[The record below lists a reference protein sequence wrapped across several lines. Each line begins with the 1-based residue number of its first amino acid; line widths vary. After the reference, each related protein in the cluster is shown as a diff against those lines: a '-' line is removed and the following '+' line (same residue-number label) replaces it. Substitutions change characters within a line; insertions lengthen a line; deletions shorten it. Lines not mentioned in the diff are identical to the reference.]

1 MEPNNTYEQEI
12 DLKDL
17 MFAVL
22 RKWRPA
28 LLVAVILAVLLGG
41 YKLATTYRSLK
52 DPDAIVEAAEKY
64 EKDLALYEKSLE
76 TCQREI
82 ENLQNDIVKQQEY
95 LEDSVM
101 LNMSAYDVWEAVT
114 SLVVKT
120 DYVIL
125 PEMMFQNTD
134 YTRTVMQAYQSA
146 LTSTEFLTE
155 VAAANNSQ
163 ARYLKELLDVSVDG
177 SMLTIKVRYKT
188 QAEAQKIM
196 EMMLQKVEELTPGIT
211 ESIGNHTIAVVNES
225 LGSSVDLSLADQQRS
240 ESTRLETLKT
250 SLETKEKEL
259 EEMEKPKKNETTTT
273 AALKTGIKFAV
284 LGGVL
289 GVFMVVFFV
298 CVSFLMSDKV
308 YAAKELRNRYQLK
321 ILGKLPVAG
330 RKKPGAIDRWL
341 NRLEDRAEAK
351 NAEREYGL
359 IAANIRNYGGGLKS
373 LLVIGTVTDAVLC
386 DLAERLGR
394 ELPEVKIIFGGNVL
408 EDASALQKLPECDGV
423 ILAEQCGMSV
433 YGRVELEIEKARDL
447 QKQVVGCVVF
457 E

>member
-1 MEPNNTYEQEI
+1 MESNNTYEQEI

-28 LLVAVILAVLLGG
+28 ILAAVILAVFLGG
-41 YKLATTYRSLK
+41 YKAATTYRDLK
-52 DPDAIVEAAEKY
+52 DPTAVAEAAEKY

-155 VAAANNSQ
+155 VAAANDSQ

-177 SMLTIKVRYKT
+177 SMLTIKVRYKS
-188 QAEAQKIM
+188 QSEAQKIM

-211 ESIGNHTIAVVNES
+211 ESIGNHTITVVNES

-259 EEMEKPKKNETTTT
+259 EEMEEPKKSETSTT
-273 AALKTGIKFAV
+273 AALKNGIKFAV

-289 GVFMVVFFV
+289 GVFMVVFVV
-298 CVSFLMSDKV
+298 CVFFLMSDKV

-321 ILGKLPVAG
+321 ILGKLPAAG
-330 RKKPGAIDRWL
+330 KKKQGAVDRWL
-341 NRLEDRAEAK
+341 NRLEDRAEAE
-351 NAEREYGL
+351 NAEQEYGL
-359 IAANIRNYGGGLKS
+359 IAANIRNYGGELKS
-373 LLVIGTVTDAVLC
+373 LLVIGTVTDAVLS
-386 DLAERLGR
+386 DLTKRLGQ
-394 ELPEVKIIFGGNVL
+394 ELLGIKIVLGGNVL
-408 EDASALQKLPECDGV
+408 EDAAALQKLPECDGV
-423 ILAEQCGMSV
+423 ILAEQCGVST